1 MSTQNLPTVQISD
14 LLTQFSE
21 TIFKVD
27 EQDNGLITIT
37 TPFEHIY
44 ADPIVLYLSRD
55 SNGSWLL
62 TDRADT
68 RYCFNEFAGHD
79 SYRKLDPDVLNYWM
93 TEAQLFQTEISEGH
107 EIMTT
112 ANSDELVPAVFR
124 LLQTIMHIAGLGMAR
139 Q

>member
-44 ADPIVLYLSRD
+44 GDPIVLYLSRD
-55 SNGSWLL
+55 SNGCWLL

-68 RYCFNEFAGHD
+68 RDCFNEFAGHD

-112 ANSDELVPAVFR
+112 ANSDELAPAVFR